1 MILSQPVIYEIDQ
14 IAVPTVLMIGQKD
27 TTAIGKDRAP
37 PEAAKTLGN
46 YPELGRLAPERIK
59 GSVLVPFAELGHS
72 PQVQDPA
79 RFNKALLEQLA
90 RM

>member
-1 MILSQPVIYEIDQ
+1 
-14 IAVPTVLMIGQKD
+14 MIGQKD

-37 PEAAKTLGN
+37 PEMAKALGN
-46 YPELGRLAPERIK
+46 YPELGRLAHQRIK
-59 GSVLVPFAELGHS
+59 NATLVPFAELGHS

-79 RFNKALLEQLA
+79 SFNQALIAQLG